1 MITSYCCH
9 VRSTAIRSWW
19 LQCQMMEQRVVPDVA
34 GQAMSCHVIRTTDI
48 YLCVSFVVNI
58 AVGEVRL
65 S

>member
-1 MITSYCCH
+1 
-9 VRSTAIRSWW
+9 
-19 LQCQMMEQRVVPDVA
+19 MMEQRVVPDVA